1 MVNLISSHLSDSIN
15 TYLYSFGHFNQKRW
29 SLFGYFNAYLIF
41 CQIIN
46 GSGRVYGS
54 CCHTHSF
61 KNRLYL
67 PLSKALQTTGIVS
80 MYTFEISFLIFM
92 LRYRKNGKKQ

>member
-1 MVNLISSHLSDSIN
+1 MAILIRKDGHYSVILMLISSFAKLSTDLVEFMAVAATLI
-15 TYLYSFGHFNQKRW
+15 
-29 SLFGYFNAYLIF
+29 SLKTGF
-41 CQIIN
+41 II
-46 GSGRVYGS
+46 
-54 CCHTHSF
+54 
-61 KNRLYL
+61 